1 MTKLIE
7 AGIDQFGGERIPE
20 MRVALVETG
29 LVSETRLDVSVRRLL
44 RDKFRQGLFD
54 DRYVD
59 ANKAAEIAG
68 SERFMAAGK
77 IAQRKSAVL

>member
-68 SERFMAAGK
+68 SERSMAAGK
-77 IAQRKSAVL
+77 IAQRKSPVL